1 MVHVFA
7 IPVLLVLYAL
17 AYGALT
23 GRVRLSACCS
33 VADPSKDLRMRAAFA
48 DSEHITGD
56 ATPTD
61 ERQGN

>member
-1 MVHVFA
+1 MAYVFA

-48 DSEHITGD
+48 DSENTNGD
-56 ATPTD
+56 ATPTG
-61 ERQGN
+61 ERLRN